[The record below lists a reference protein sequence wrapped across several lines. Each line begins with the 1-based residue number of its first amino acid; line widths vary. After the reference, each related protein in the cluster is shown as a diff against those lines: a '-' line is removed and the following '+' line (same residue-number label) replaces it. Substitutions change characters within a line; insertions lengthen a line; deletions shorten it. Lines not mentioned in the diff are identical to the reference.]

1 MNSVI
6 DIHGNYM
13 QGIYPRVEDC
23 AIGVVIRFE
32 GSLKGSPAS
41 ITVELTNYSAIQMA
55 KNLVQAA
62 ENHAKNTN
70 KSVEYF
76 RRQLNRRTK

>member
-1 MNSVI
+1 MSSAI

-32 GSLKGSPAS
+32 GSLKGSPAC
-41 ITVELTNYSAIQMA
+41 ITVELTNYAAIQLA
-55 KNLVQAA
+55 KKLVEAA
-62 ENHAKNTN
+62 EQHAKSTN

-76 RRQLNRRTK
+76 RKQLNRRAK